1 MLKKNL
7 KVLTAIF
14 LIALIAF
21 SSITLLA
28 KAGRALKLDL
38 TEDRIYS
45 LSDETRQ
52 IIGGLTHPVR
62 LKLFF
67 SRTEALKGFDSL
79 RAYNNY
85 FFYIRDLVR
94 EYASRS
100 HGKISLEIIDPRRDS
115 REEREALQYGLRPI
129 PTAGDDRF
137 FFGLVLTTEFG
148 QEKAITLL
156 APERQQLAEYDI
168 TEMIYGATSRAKKK
182 IGILASVNLAAS
194 TYPAEMARSMGIATE
209 SGQKGQ
215 SVLEQLQS
223 HYDVTMLAPDGA
235 SFQKL
240 DAVVVVHPRNLSEQT
255 LAALDQYVVS
265 GGKLVVFQ
273 DPAFMADP
281 LAGAAGSTYAP
292 GQNASNLNR
301 LLSTW
306 GCEMPAELLA
316 ADAGLAVRSPSG
328 QDAAPERPATLMA
341 LRGNAIHHEGGI
353 NAGVTR
359 VRVFNAGTLK
369 LKAVAGI
376 TADPLLRTSET
387 GYTVRVDNP
396 QHRASEGKEPLCL
409 GVRLTGSFPSAL
421 ASDSAQ
427 DAPKAGPEAG
437 VKPAAGK
444 AAAVVVVFSD
454 VDMLTG
460 PLAAPENA
468 TALAGGNAD
477 LVLSTMESITGSVSL
492 ASIKA
497 RGRIM
502 RPFNAVD
509 RMEENYDQSTAPTVA
524 ALQSEIAAGE
534 RELNSLARK
543 TQDGEESLLK
553 EQILRSRKMTETKVS
568 RAREELAA
576 IQHKKRVIVEGLFT
590 KGKAFILL
598 AGPLAVLLI
607 PALML
612 ATRLFRRIELPKR
625 KLWSRGS

>member
-1 MLKKNL
+1 
-7 KVLTAIF
+7 V
-14 LIALIAF
+14 
-21 SSITLLA
+21 
-28 KAGRALKLDL
+28 GRALKLDL

-45 LSDETRQ
+45 LSDETKK
-52 IIGGLTHPVR
+52 IIGGLNHPVR

-100 HGKISLEIIDPRRDS
+100 QGKIILEIIDPRRDS

-156 APERQQLAEYDI
+156 SPERQQLAEYDI
-168 TEMIYGATSRAKKK
+168 TEMIHSATSRAKKK

-194 TYPAEMARSMGIATE
+194 TYPAETARSMGLVIDA
-209 SGQKGQ
+209 GQKGR
-215 SVLEQLQS
+215 SVLEQLKA
-223 HYDVTMLAPDGA
+223 HYDVTMLPPDGT

-240 DAVVVVHPRNLSEQT
+240 DAVVVVHPRNLSEQM
-255 LAALDQYVVS
+255 LAALDQVVVG

-281 LAGAAGSTYAP
+281 LAGRAGSAYAP
-292 GQNASNLNR
+292 GQSASNLNR
-301 LLSTW
+301 LLAAW
-306 GCEMPAELLA
+306 GCEMPANQLA
-316 ADAGLAVRSPSG
+316 ADPGLSNQALAAR
-328 QDAAPERPATLMA
+328 DAATARPATLIT
-341 LRGNAIHHEGGI
+341 LKGNAIPHEGGL
-353 NAGVTR
+353 NTGVTR

-376 TADPLLRTSET
+376 TADALLRTSES
-387 GYTVRVDNP
+387 GYAVRTDNL
-396 QHRASEGKEPLCL
+396 QQRASEGKEAVYL
-409 GVRLTGSFPSAL
+409 GVRLTGTFPSAL
-421 ASDSAQ
+421 AGDPAQ
-427 DAPKAGPEAG
+427 VAPKAGPEAG
-437 VKPAAGK
+437 TKPAGGK
-444 AAAVVVVFSD
+444 ASAVVVVFSD

-460 PLAAPENA
+460 PLAAPESA

-477 LVLSTMESITGSVSL
+477 LVLSTMEGLTGSVSL

-497 RGRIM
+497 RGRII
-502 RPFNAVD
+502 RPFTAVD
-509 RMEENYDQSTAPTVA
+509 RMEESYDQSAAPTVA
-524 ALQSEIAAGE
+524 TLQSEIAAGE
-534 RELNSLARK
+534 RELNSLAMK
-543 TQDGEESLLK
+543 TQAGEESLLK
-553 EQILRSRKMTETKVS
+553 EEILRSRKLTETKVS

-576 IQHKKRVIVEGLFT
+576 IQHKKRVVVESLFT
-590 KGKAFILL
+590 KGKVFILL
-598 AGPLAVLLI
+598 AGPVAVLFI

-612 ATRLFRRIELPKR
+612 TSRLFRRIELPKG
-625 KLWSRGS
+625 KPWKRGI

>member
-28 KAGRALKLDL
+28 KVGRALKLDL

-45 LSDETRQ
+45 LSDETGK

-100 HGKISLEIIDPRRDS
+100 HGKITLEIIDPRRDS

-168 TEMIYGATSRAKKK
+168 TEMIYSATSRAKKK
-182 IGILASVNLAAS
+182 IGILASVNLASAG
-194 TYPAEMARSMGIATE
+194 YPAELARSMGLAAETVP
-209 SGQKGQ
+209 KGQ
-215 SVLEQLQS
+215 PVLEQLKS
-223 HYDVTMLAPDGA
+223 HYDVTMLAADGSA
-235 SFQKL
+235 FQKL
-240 DAVVVVHPRNLSEQT
+240 DAVVVIHPRNLSEQT
-255 LAALDQYVVS
+255 LAALDRYVTG

-281 LAGAAGSTYAP
+281 LAGAAGSAYAP
-292 GQNASNLNR
+292 RQNASNLNR
-301 LLSTW
+301 PLSAW
-306 GCEMPAELLA
+306 GCEMPADRIA
-316 ADAGLAVRSPSG
+316 ADPGMAALGSPGPAS
-328 QDAAPERPATLMA
+328 ARPATL
-341 LRGNAIHHEGGI
+341 LTLKGNAIQHADGL

-359 VRVFNAGTLK
+359 VRVLNAGTLQI
-369 LKAVAGI
+369 KAVPGI
-376 TADPLLRTSET
+376 TATPLLQASDAGYPVRTDS
-387 GYTVRVDNP
+387 P
-396 QHRASEGKEPLCL
+396 QQRAATGKEDLFL
-409 GVRLTGSFPSAL
+409 GVRLTGTFRSAL
-421 ASDSAQ
+421 EGYPAT
-427 DAPKAGPEAG
+427 DAPKVAEPAGTKPPE
-437 VKPAAGK
+437 GK
-444 AAAVVVVFSD
+444 AAATVVVFSD

-460 PLAAPENA
+460 PLAAPESA

-477 LVLSTMESITGSVSL
+477 LVLSTMEGLTGSVSL

-497 RGRIM
+497 RGKVI
-502 RPFNAVD
+502 RPFSAVD
-509 RMEENYDQSTAPTVA
+509 RMEDAYDEATAATVA
-524 ALQSEIAAGE
+524 SLQTEIAAGE

-553 EQILRSRKMTETKVS
+553 EEILRSRKMTETKVS
-568 RAREELAA
+568 RAKEELAA
-576 IQHKKRVIVEGLFT
+576 IQHKKRVMVEGLFT
-590 KGKAFILL
+590 KGKLFILL
-598 AGPLAVLLI
+598 AGPLAALLI

-612 ATRLFRRIELPKR
+612 TSRLFRRIELPKR
-625 KLWSRGS
+625 KLWTRGI

>member
-28 KAGRALKLDL
+28 KVGRALKLDL

-45 LSDETRQ
+45 LSDETGK

-100 HGKISLEIIDPRRDS
+100 HGKITLEIIDPRRDS

-168 TEMIYGATSRAKKK
+168 TEMIYSATSRAKKK

-209 SGQKGQ
+209 TGLKGQ
-215 SVLEQLQS
+215 SVLEQLKS
-223 HYDVTMLAPDGA
+223 HYDVTMLTPDGA

-255 LAALDQYVVS
+255 LAALDRYVVG

-281 LAGAAGSTYAP
+281 LAGAAGSAYAP

-301 LLSTW
+301 LLSAW
-306 GCEMPAELLA
+306 GCEMPADLIA
-316 ADAGLAVRSPSG
+316 ADPGLAVRSPSG
-328 QDAAPERPATLMA
+328 QDAAAARTGNPDGPERQRHSS
-341 LRGNAIHHEGGI
+341 RG
-353 NAGVTR
+353 
-359 VRVFNAGTLK
+359 
-369 LKAVAGI
+369 
-376 TADPLLRTSET
+376 
-387 GYTVRVDNP
+387 
-396 QHRASEGKEPLCL
+396 RASTPGLP
-409 GVRLTGSFPSAL
+409 GS
-421 ASDSAQ
+421 
-427 DAPKAGPEAG
+427 GC
-437 VKPAAGK
+437 
-444 AAAVVVVFSD
+444 
-454 VDMLTG
+454 
-460 PLAAPENA
+460 
-468 TALAGGNAD
+468 
-477 LVLSTMESITGSVSL
+477 STQ
-492 ASIKA
+492 
-497 RGRIM
+497 GR
-502 RPFNAVD
+502 
-509 RMEENYDQSTAPTVA
+509 
-524 ALQSEIAAGE
+524 
-534 RELNSLARK
+534 
-543 TQDGEESLLK
+543 
-553 EQILRSRKMTETKVS
+553 
-568 RAREELAA
+568 
-576 IQHKKRVIVEGLFT
+576 
-590 KGKAFILL
+590 
-598 AGPLAVLLI
+598 
-607 PALML
+607 
-612 ATRLFRRIELPKR
+612 
-625 KLWSRGS
+625 

>member
-28 KAGRALKLDL
+28 RAGRALKLDL

-100 HGKISLEIIDPRRDS
+100 HEKITLEIIDPRRDS

-129 PTAGDDRF
+129 PTAGGDRF

-215 SVLEQLQS
+215 SVLEQIKA
-223 HYDVTMLAPDGA
+223 HYDVTTLTPDGA

-255 LAALDQYVVS
+255 LAALDQYVVG

-281 LAGAAGSTYAP
+281 LAGTAGSAYAP

-301 LLSTW
+301 LLSAW

-316 ADAGLAVRSPSG
+316 ADPGLAVRSPSG
-328 QDAAPERPATLMA
+328 QDAATTRPATLMA

-353 NAGVTR
+353 NTGVTR

-369 LKAVAGI
+369 LNAVAGI
-376 TADPLLRTSET
+376 TADALLRTSET

-396 QHRASEGKEPLCL
+396 QHRASEGKELLCL

-421 ASDSAQ
+421 ASDSAHK
-427 DAPKAGPEAG
+427 APKADPEAG
-437 VKPAAGK
+437 AKPAARK

-460 PLAAPENA
+460 PLAAPESA

-477 LVLSTMESITGSVSL
+477 LVLSTMESLTGSVSL

-553 EQILRSRKMTETKVS
+553 EEILRSRKMTETKVS

-576 IQHKKRVIVEGLFT
+576 IQHKKRGMVEGLFT

-612 ATRLFRRIELPKR
+612 TTRLIRRLELPKR
-625 KLWSRGS
+625 KLWSRGI

>member
-14 LIALIAF
+14 LIALITF

-28 KAGRALKLDL
+28 KVGRALKLDL

-45 LSDETRQ
+45 LSDETKK
-52 IIGGLTHPVR
+52 IIGGLNHPVR

-100 HGKISLEIIDPRRDS
+100 QGKITLEIIDPRRDS

-156 APERQQLAEYDI
+156 SPERQQLAEYDI
-168 TEMIYGATSRAKKK
+168 TEMIHSATSRAKKK

-194 TYPAEMARSMGIATE
+194 TYPAETARSMGLVIDA
-209 SGQKGQ
+209 GQKGR
-215 SVLEQLQS
+215 SVLEQLKA
-223 HYDVTMLAPDGA
+223 HYDVTMLPPDGA
-235 SFQKL
+235 SFQKI
-240 DAVVVVHPRNLSEQT
+240 DAVVVIHPRNLSEQT
-255 LAALDQYVVS
+255 FAALDRYVTG

-281 LAGAAGSTYAP
+281 LAGSASSAYAS

-301 LLSTW
+301 LLAAW
-306 GCEMPAELLA
+306 GCEMPANLLA
-316 ADAGLAVRSPSG
+316 ADPGLAIQAPAA
-328 QDAAPERPATLMA
+328 QDAATTRPATLIT
-341 LRGNAIHHEGGI
+341 LKGNAIPHERGL
-353 NAGVTR
+353 NTGVTQ
-359 VRVFNAGTLK
+359 VRVLNAGTLK

-376 TADPLLRTSET
+376 TADALLRTSET
-387 GYTVRVDNP
+387 GYVVRTDNL
-396 QHRASEGKEPLCL
+396 QQRASEGKEAVYL
-409 GVRLTGSFPSAL
+409 GVRLTGTFPSAL
-421 ASDSAQ
+421 TSDPAQ
-427 DAPKAGPEAG
+427 VAPKAGPEAG
-437 VKPAAGK
+437 AKPSGGK
-444 AAAVVVVFSD
+444 ASAVVVVFSD

-460 PLAAPENA
+460 PLAAPESA

-477 LVLSTMESITGSVSL
+477 LVLSTMESLTGSVSL

-497 RGRIM
+497 RGRII
-502 RPFNAVD
+502 RPFTAVD
-509 RMEENYDQSTAPTVA
+509 RMEESYDQSTAPTVA
-524 ALQSEIAAGE
+524 TLQSEIAAGE
-534 RELNSLARK
+534 KELNSLAMK
-543 TQDGEESLLK
+543 TQAGEESLLK
-553 EQILRSRKMTETKVS
+553 EEILRSRKLTETKVS

-576 IQHKKRVIVEGLFT
+576 IQHKKRVMVESLFT
-590 KGKAFILL
+590 KGKVFILL
-598 AGPLAVLLI
+598 AGPVAVLFI

-612 ATRLFRRIELPKR
+612 TSRLFRRIELPKG
-625 KLWSRGS
+625 KLWKRGI

>member
-28 KAGRALKLDL
+28 KVGRALKVDL

-45 LSDETRQ
+45 LSDETGK
-52 IIGGLTHPVR
+52 IINGLTHPLR

-156 APERQQLAEYDI
+156 SPERQQLAEYDI
-168 TEMIYGATSRAKKK
+168 TEMIHSATSRAKKK

-194 TYPAEMARSMGIATE
+194 TYPAEMARAMGIATE
-209 SGQKGQ
+209 PGLKGQ
-215 SVLEQLQS
+215 SVLEQMKS
-223 HYDVTMLAPDGA
+223 HYDVTMLTPDGA

-240 DAVVVVHPRNLSEQT
+240 DAVVVIHPRNLSEQT
-255 LAALDQYVVS
+255 LAALDRYVVG

-281 LAGAAGSTYAP
+281 LAGTAGSAYAP

-301 LLSTW
+301 LLSSW
-306 GCEMPAELLA
+306 GCEMPAEIIA
-316 ADAGLAVRSPSG
+316 ADPGLAVRSPSG
-328 QDAAPERPATLMA
+328 QDAAAARPSTLMA
-341 LRGNAIHHEGGI
+341 LKGNAIHHEGGI
-353 NAGVTR
+353 NTGVTR

-376 TADPLLRTSET
+376 TADALLRTSET

-409 GVRLTGSFPSAL
+409 GVRLTGYFPSAL
-421 ASDSAQ
+421 ANHSAQ

-437 VKPAAGK
+437 AKPAAGK
-444 AAAVVVVFSD
+444 AAAVVIVFSD
-454 VDMLTG
+454 VDMLMG
-460 PLAAPENA
+460 PLAAPESA

-477 LVLSTMESITGSVSL
+477 LVLSTMESLTGSVSL

-502 RPFNAVD
+502 RPFSAVD

-543 TQDGEESLLK
+543 TQDGEESLIK
-553 EQILRSRKMTETKVS
+553 EEILRSRKMTETKVS

-576 IQHKKRVIVEGLFT
+576 IQHQKRVMVEGLFT
-590 KGKAFILL
+590 KGKVFILL
-598 AGPLAVLLI
+598 AGPVAILLI

-612 ATRLFRRIELPKR
+612 TSRLFRRIELPKG
-625 KLWSRGS
+625 KLWTRGI

>member
-28 KAGRALKLDL
+28 KVGRALKVDL

-45 LSDETRQ
+45 LSDETGK
-52 IIGGLTHPVR
+52 IINGLTHPLR

-100 HGKISLEIIDPRRDS
+100 HGKITLEIIDPRRDS

-194 TYPAEMARSMGIATE
+194 TYPAEMARAMGIATE
-209 SGQKGQ
+209 PGLKGQ
-215 SVLEQLQS
+215 SVLEQMKS
-223 HYDVTMLAPDGA
+223 HYDVTMLTPDGA

-240 DAVVVVHPRNLSEQT
+240 DAVVVIHPRNLSEQT
-255 LAALDQYVVS
+255 LAALDRYVVG

-281 LAGAAGSTYAP
+281 LAGTAGSAYAP

-301 LLSTW
+301 LLSSW
-306 GCEMPAELLA
+306 GCEMPAEIIA
-316 ADAGLAVRSPSG
+316 ADPGLAVRSPSG
-328 QDAAPERPATLMA
+328 QDAAAARPSTLMA
-341 LRGNAIHHEGGI
+341 LKGNAIHHEGGI
-353 NAGVTR
+353 NTGVTR

-369 LKAVAGI
+369 LKAVPGI
-376 TADPLLRTSET
+376 TADALLRTSET

-409 GVRLTGSFPSAL
+409 GVRLTGYFPSAL
-421 ASDSAQ
+421 ANDSAQ

-437 VKPAAGK
+437 AKPAAGK
-444 AAAVVVVFSD
+444 AAAVVIVFSD
-454 VDMLTG
+454 VDMLMG
-460 PLAAPENA
+460 PLAAPESA

-477 LVLSTMESITGSVSL
+477 LVLSTMESLTGSVSL

-502 RPFNAVD
+502 RPFSAVD

-543 TQDGEESLLK
+543 TQDGEESLIK
-553 EQILRSRKMTETKVS
+553 EEILRSRKMTETKVS

-576 IQHKKRVIVEGLFT
+576 IQHQKRVMVEGLFT
-590 KGKAFILL
+590 KGKVFILL
-598 AGPLAVLLI
+598 SGPVAILLI

-612 ATRLFRRIELPKR
+612 TSRLFRRIELPKG
-625 KLWSRGS
+625 KLWTRGI

>member
-28 KAGRALKLDL
+28 KVGRALKLDF

-100 HGKISLEIIDPRRDS
+100 HGKITLEIIDPRRDS

-223 HYDVTMLAPDGA
+223 HFDVTTLTPDGA

-255 LAALDQYVVS
+255 LAALDQYVVG

-281 LAGAAGSTYAP
+281 LAGAAGSAYAP

-301 LLSTW
+301 LLSAW

-341 LRGNAIHHEGGI
+341 LKGNAIHHEGGI
-353 NAGVTR
+353 NTGVTR

-376 TADPLLRTSET
+376 TAEPLLRTSET

-421 ASDSAQ
+421 ASDSAK

-437 VKPAAGK
+437 MKPAAGK

-460 PLAAPENA
+460 PMAAPESA

-477 LVLSTMESITGSVSL
+477 LVLSTMESLTGSVSL

-553 EQILRSRKMTETKVS
+553 EEILRSRKMTETKIS

-576 IQHKKRVIVEGLFT
+576 IQHKKRVMVEGLFT

-625 KLWSRGS
+625 KLWSRGI

>member
-28 KAGRALKLDL
+28 RMGRALKLDL

-45 LSDETRQ
+45 LSDETGK

-100 HGKISLEIIDPRRDS
+100 QGKITLEIIDPRRDS

-168 TEMIYGATSRAKKK
+168 TEMIHSATSRAKKK
-182 IGILASVNLAAS
+182 IGILSSVNLAAS

-209 SGQKGQ
+209 PGLKGQ
-215 SVLEQLQS
+215 SVLEQIKS
-223 HYDVTMLAPDGA
+223 HYDVTMLSPDGA

-240 DAVVVVHPRNLSEQT
+240 DAVVVVHPRSLPGQT
-255 LAALDQYVVS
+255 LAALDRYVVG

-281 LAGAAGSTYAP
+281 LAGAAGSAYAP

-301 LLSTW
+301 LLSAW
-306 GCEMPAELLA
+306 GCEMPAELIA
-316 ADAGLAVRSPSG
+316 ADPGLAVGNPSG
-328 QDAAPERPATLMA
+328 QDAAAAGPATLMA
-341 LRGNAIHHEGGI
+341 LKGNAIRHEGGI
-353 NAGVTR
+353 NTGVTR

-369 LKAVAGI
+369 LKAVPGI
-376 TADPLLRTSET
+376 TAYILLRTSET
-387 GYTVRVDNP
+387 GYAVRTDNT
-396 QHRASEGKEPLCL
+396 QQRASEGKEAVYL

-421 ASDSAQ
+421 ANDPAQ
-427 DAPKAGPEAG
+427 NAPKAGPEAG
-437 VKPAAGK
+437 AKPAAGE
-444 AAAVVVVFSD
+444 AAAVVIVFSD

-460 PLAAPENA
+460 PLAAPESA

-477 LVLSTMESITGSVSL
+477 LVLSTLESLTGSVSL

-502 RPFNAVD
+502 RPFSAVD

-524 ALQSEIAAGE
+524 TLQGEIAAGE

-553 EQILRSRKMTETKVS
+553 EEILRSRKMTETKVS

-576 IQHKKRVIVEGLFT
+576 IQHKKRVLVEGLFT

-612 ATRLFRRIELPKR
+612 TTRLVRRLELPKR
-625 KLWSRGS
+625 KLWTRGI

>member
-28 KAGRALKLDL
+28 KLGRALKLDI

-45 LSDETRQ
+45 LSDETGK

-100 HGKISLEIIDPRRDS
+100 HGKITVEIIDPRRDS

-137 FFGLVLTTEFG
+137 YFGLVLTTEFG

-168 TEMIYGATSRAKKK
+168 TEMIYSATSRAKKK
-182 IGILASVNLAAS
+182 IGILTSVDLAAS
-194 TYPAEMARSMGIATE
+194 KYPAELARSMGIATE
-209 SGQKGQ
+209 PGLKGQ
-215 SVLEQLQS
+215 SVLEQIKS
-223 HYDVTMLAPDGA
+223 HYDVTMLTPDGA

-240 DAVVVVHPRNLSEQT
+240 DAVVVIHPRNLSGQT
-255 LAALDQYVVS
+255 LAALDQYVVG

-281 LAGAAGSTYAP
+281 LAGSAGSAYAP

-301 LLSTW
+301 LLSAW
-306 GCEMPAELLA
+306 GCEMPAELIAADPGLA
-316 ADAGLAVRSPSG
+316 ARSPSG
-328 QDAAPERPATLMA
+328 QDGAAARPATLMA
-341 LRGNAIHHEGGI
+341 LQGNAIHHEGGI
-353 NAGVTR
+353 NTGVTR

-376 TADPLLRTSET
+376 TADALLRTSET
-387 GYTVRVDNP
+387 GYTVRTDNP
-396 QHRASEGKEPLCL
+396 QQRASGGKEAVYL

-421 ASDSAQ
+421 AGDSAQ

-437 VKPAAGK
+437 TKAAAKK
-444 AAAVVVVFSD
+444 AAAVVIVFSD

-460 PLAAPENA
+460 PLAAPESA

-477 LVLSTMESITGSVSL
+477 LVLSTMESLTGSVSL

-502 RPFNAVD
+502 RPFNTVD
-509 RMEENYDQSTAPTVA
+509 RMEENYEQSTAPTVT
-524 ALQSEIAAGE
+524 ALQGEIAAGE

-553 EQILRSRKMTETKVS
+553 EEILRSRKMTEAKVS

-576 IQHKKRVIVEGLFT
+576 LQHKKRVMVESLFT
-590 KGKAFILL
+590 KFKVFILL

-612 ATRLFRRIELPKR
+612 ATRLFKRIELPKR
-625 KLWSRGS
+625 KLWTRGI

>member
-14 LIALIAF
+14 LIALIVF

-28 KAGRALKLDL
+28 KMGRALKLDL

-45 LSDETRQ
+45 LSDETGK

-85 FFYIRDLVR
+85 FFFIRDLVR

-100 HGKISLEIIDPRRDS
+100 HGKITLEIIDPRRDS

-156 APERQQLAEYDI
+156 SPERQQLAEYDI
-168 TEMIYGATSRAKKK
+168 TEMIYSATSRAKKK
-182 IGILASVNLAAS
+182 IGILTSVNLASAG
-194 TYPAEMARSMGIATE
+194 YPAELARSMGLAAETVP
-209 SGQKGQ
+209 KGQ
-215 SVLEQLQS
+215 PVLEQLKS
-223 HYDVTMLAPDGA
+223 HYDVTILAADGSA
-235 SFQKL
+235 FQKL
-240 DAVVVVHPRNLSEQT
+240 DAVLVIHPRNLSEQT
-255 LAALDQYVVS
+255 LASIDQYVVG

-301 LLSTW
+301 LLSVW
-306 GCEMPAELLA
+306 GCEMPADRIA
-316 ADAGLAVRSPSG
+316 ADPGMAALGSPG
-328 QDAAPERPATLMA
+328 QDPASARTATL
-341 LRGNAIHHEGGI
+341 LTLKGSAIHHADGL

-359 VRVFNAGTLK
+359 VRVLNAGTLQI
-369 LKAVAGI
+369 KAVPGI
-376 TADPLLRTSET
+376 TATPLLQASDA
-387 GYTVRVDNP
+387 GYTVRTDSP
-396 QHRASEGKEPLCL
+396 QQRAATGKEDLCL
-409 GVRLTGSFPSAL
+409 GVRLTGTFRSAL
-421 ASDSAQ
+421 EGVPAT
-427 DAPKAGPEAG
+427 DAPKIVEPSGTKPPE
-437 VKPAAGK
+437 GK
-444 AAAVVVVFSD
+444 ATAIVVVFSD

-460 PLAAPENA
+460 PLAAPESA

-477 LVLSTMESITGSVSL
+477 LVLSTTEGLTGSVSL

-497 RGRIM
+497 RGKVI
-502 RPFNAVD
+502 RPFSAVD
-509 RMEENYDQSTAPTVA
+509 RMEDAYDEATAATVA
-524 ALQSEIAAGE
+524 SLQTEIATGE

-553 EQILRSRKMTETKVS
+553 EEILRSRKMTETKVS
-568 RAREELAA
+568 RAKEELAA
-576 IQHKKRVIVEGLFT
+576 IQHKKRVMVEGLFT
-590 KGKAFILL
+590 KGKLFILL
-598 AGPLAVLLI
+598 AGPLAALLI

-612 ATRLFRRIELPKR
+612 TSRLFRRIELPKR
-625 KLWSRGS
+625 KLWTRGI

>member
-7 KVLTAIF
+7 KVITAIF
-14 LIALIAF
+14 LIALITF

-28 KAGRALKLDL
+28 KVGRALKLDL
-38 TEDRIYS
+38 TKDRIYS
-45 LSDETRQ
+45 LSDETKK
-52 IIGGLTHPVR
+52 IIGGLNHPVR

-100 HGKISLEIIDPRRDS
+100 QGKITLEIIDPRRDS

-148 QEKAITLL
+148 QEKAIPLL
-156 APERQQLAEYDI
+156 SPERQQLAEYDI
-168 TEMIYGATSRAKKK
+168 TEMIHSATSRAKKK
-182 IGILASVNLAAS
+182 IGILASVNLAAA
-194 TYPAEMARSMGIATE
+194 TYPAETARSMGLLIDA
-209 SGQKGQ
+209 GQKGR
-215 SVLEQLQS
+215 SVLEQLKD
-223 HYDVTMLAPDGA
+223 HYDVTMLPPDGA

-255 LAALDQYVVS
+255 LAALDQVVVG

-281 LAGAAGSTYAP
+281 LAGSAGSAYAS

-301 LLSTW
+301 LLAAW
-306 GCEMPAELLA
+306 GCEMPANLLA
-316 ADAGLAVRSPSG
+316 ADPGLAVQAPAAR
-328 QDAAPERPATLMA
+328 DAATARPATLIT
-341 LRGNAIHHEGGI
+341 LKGNAIPHEGGL

-359 VRVFNAGTLK
+359 VRVFNAGALK
-369 LKAVAGI
+369 LKTVPGI
-376 TADPLLRTSET
+376 TADALLRTSET
-387 GYTVRVDNP
+387 GYVVRTDSP
-396 QHRASEGKEPLCL
+396 QQRASEGKEAVTL
-409 GVRLTGSFPSAL
+409 GVRLTGTFPSAL
-421 ASDSAQ
+421 AGDPAQ
-427 DAPKAGPEAG
+427 VAGTEAG
-437 VKPAAGK
+437 TKPAGGK
-444 AAAVVVVFSD
+444 ASAVVVVFSD

-460 PLAAPENA
+460 PLAAPESP

-477 LVLSTMESITGSVSL
+477 LVLSIMESLTGSVSL

-497 RGRIM
+497 RGRII
-502 RPFNAVD
+502 RPFTAVD
-509 RMEENYDQSTAPTVA
+509 RMEESYDQSTAPTVVT
-524 ALQSEIAAGE
+524 LQSEITAGE
-534 RELNSLARK
+534 RELNSLAMK
-543 TQDGEESLLK
+543 TQAGEESLLK
-553 EQILRSRKMTETKVS
+553 EEILRSRKLAETKVS

-576 IQHKKRVIVEGLFT
+576 IQHKKRVMVESLFT
-590 KGKAFILL
+590 KGKVFILL
-598 AGPLAVLLI
+598 AGPLSVLLI

-612 ATRLFRRIELPKR
+612 TSRLIRRIELPKGTPW
-625 KLWSRGS
+625 KRGI